1 MQEEGRER
9 SLELTMEEAMGL
21 LDILLLC
28 PGELTAEQRTATLK
42 LSEFCRE
49 WLRDAQ
55 TPGSPRPHVTS
66 AV

>member
-1 MQEEGRER
+1 MQEERRER

-42 LSEFCRE
+42 LSEFCRK
-49 WLRDAQ
+49 WLRDSHG
-55 TPGSPRPHVTS
+55 PGSPHPHVPS